1 MNGKIYRFWLLNE
14 QGLYIFDQK
23 LEKKIILPKHEE
35 DSIIA
40 ELYNEFIDKSVNTPI
55 YHKDL
60 NSIAFTRLYYQM
72 HQRDLYI
79 MLVDEI
85 IDVIEIDERLKTWKS
100 IRREQRANLKG
111 IIFALFD
118 DTQGTKVVY
127 NTSLDEEAALLVAV
141 QGQTVSYMGKINE
154 FKVGFKEPLNVP
166 NRTDLIHI
174 SYDFLVPAPQSTD
187 PRIAQY
193 GRVMNLYLL
202 FPRTFPHLNEKSFLQ
217 FLESFIDEWVHNW
230 IEIQR
235 EKPTYPK
242 EIFDKLYEDLRATV
256 NLAIDLA
263 THDEREISK
272 LKEFVMDLLTQ
283 NQILTFQVRKLQAK
297 VKELKEINQNQ

>member
-1 MNGKIYRFWLLNE
+1 MEGNIYRFWLLNE

-23 LEKKIILPKHEE
+23 LEKQIVLPKHEE

-40 ELYNEFIDKSVNTPI
+40 ELYNEFIDKSIDTPLL
-55 YHKDL
+55 HKDL

-72 HQRDLYI
+72 YKRDLYI
-79 MLVDEI
+79 MLVDETF
-85 IDVIEIDERLKTWKS
+85 DDTEIDMKLRSWKI
-100 IRREQRANLKG
+100 IREKQRANLKG

-118 DTQGTKVVY
+118 DTQGTKVIY
-127 NTSLDEEAALLVAV
+127 NTSLNEEAALLVAV
-141 QGQTVSYMGKINE
+141 QGQTISYMGKINE
-154 FKVGFKEPLNVP
+154 FKVGFKEALNVP

-187 PRIAQY
+187 PRIAEY

-202 FPRTFPHLNEKSFLQ
+202 FPREFPYLKEISFLQ

-230 IEIQR
+230 IESQR

-242 EIFDKLYEDLRATV
+242 EIFDKLYEDLRSTV

-263 THDEREISK
+263 THDEREIKK

-283 NQILTFQVRKLQAK
+283 NQVLNFQVRKLQAR
-297 VKELKEINQNQ
+297 VKELEGFNKNH